1 MENTV
6 RTVIRNTPIR
16 VLHIAGTMAPG
27 GIETFLV
34 NLHGH
39 IDPSRMTF
47 DYAVHAQADGAYA
60 KRVKELGAQ
69 VYLLPRLSSAP
80 LANFKEVGRLVR
92 ENRYDVVVRHTPN
105 AMITPQLIA
114 AKKNGAR
121 TICHAHNESDPMKAA
136 HFAGRL
142 LMDRAA
148 DMRIACSE
156 GAGRWMFGNRP
167 FVVMKNAI
175 DVANFA
181 YRTEREERIREAF
194 GLKHAHVYG
203 HIANFRPEKNH
214 AYLLEVFRFIK
225 DADPDAVLLCLGD
238 GPLRP
243 EIEAQIREKGLDKRV
258 ILAGTR
264 NDVADIMCAMD
275 VLLFPS
281 VFEGLPVTLIEAQ
294 AACLPVLLS
303 ENITKDV
310 EVTDGL
316 LSFYSID
323 VPPADWANK
332 AAAMMR
338 ETLSHPKQEYRIP
351 QTEKIAAHGYDMA
364 TMCETYQDLIE
375 KLALDKT
382 GTGNG
387 DK

>member
-1 MENTV
+1 M
-6 RTVIRNTPIR
+6 
-16 VLHIAGTMAPG
+16 HIAGTMAPG

-39 IDPSRMTF
+39 INPERMTF
-47 DYAVHAQADGAYA
+47 DYAVHAQAEGAYA
-60 KRVKELGAQ
+60 ERVKALGGR
-69 VYLLPRLSSAP
+69 VYLLPRLSSDPAGN
-80 LANFKEVGRLVR
+80 LREIGRLVR

-136 HFAGRL
+136 HYAGRL
-142 LMDRAA
+142 LMNRAA
-148 DMRIACSE
+148 DARIACSE
-156 GAGRWMFGNRP
+156 NAGRWMFGSKP

-175 DVANFA
+175 DSSKFA
-181 YRTEREERIREAF
+181 YRREGEERIRKEF
-194 GLKHAHVYG
+194 GLESAHVYG
-203 HIANFRPEKNH
+203 SIANFRPEKNH
-214 AYLLEVFRFIK
+214 AYLLEVFRLIK

-238 GPLRP
+238 GPLRQ
-243 EIEAQIREKGLDKRV
+243 EIETKIPEKGLEESV

-264 NDVADIMCAMD
+264 SDVADVMCAMD

-303 ENITKDV
+303 ESITRDV
-310 EVTDGL
+310 EITDGL

-323 VPPADWANK
+323 KAASDWAEK
-332 AAAMMR
+332 AAEMMR
-338 ETLSHPKQEYRIP
+338 EALSHPKQERRIP
-351 QTEKIAAHGYDMA
+351 QTERIAAHGYDMA
-364 TMCETYQDLIE
+364 AMCEAYQDLIA
-375 KLALDKT
+375 KLVLNGAVT
-382 GTGNG
+382 GDDG
-387 DK
+387 K